1 MFKIM
6 IIEDNKT
13 IRERLADLLI
23 KYGYEV
29 FLPKDFTN
37 IIEDFNKNNP
47 HLILLDINL
56 PIFDGFHFCK
66 EIRKHSNIPI
76 IFVTSRDSNMDE
88 IMSMTVGGDDFIT
101 KPYDSQIL
109 IARIT
114 AVLRRSYNN
123 LSNDILEYK
132 GVSLN
137 LGKGNVTYQ
146 NKTIDLT
153 KNELKILHNLLHNE
167 GSIVTRD
174 DLMNYLWN
182 DDVFL
187 DDNTLT
193 VNINRLRK
201 KLEEIN
207 INDFIETRRELGY
220 IISWIQKNIL
230 MEIKF

>member
-153 KNELKILHNLLHNE
+153 KNELKILHNLLQNK

-207 INDFIETRRELGY
+207 INDFIETRRGLGY
-220 IISWIQKNIL
+220 IISWI
-230 MEIKF
+230 

>member
-220 IISWIQKNIL
+220 IIS
-230 MEIKF
+230 

>member
-1 MFKIM
+1 M

-132 GVSLN
+132 GVGLN

-146 NKTIDLT
+146 NNTIDLT
-153 KNELKILHNLLHNE
+153 KNELKILHNLLQNK

-207 INDFIETRRELGY
+207 IIDFIETRRGLGY
-220 IISWIQKNIL
+220 IIS
-230 MEIKF
+230 

>member
-37 IIEDFNKNNP
+37 IIEDFNKNNL

-132 GVSLN
+132 GVGLN

-153 KNELKILHNLLHNE
+153 KNELKILHNLLQNK

-207 INDFIETRRELGY
+207 IIDFIETRRGLGY
-220 IISWIQKNIL
+220 IISWV
-230 MEIKF
+230 

>member
-132 GVSLN
+132 GVGLN

-146 NKTIDLT
+146 NNTIDLT
-153 KNELKILHNLLHNE
+153 KNELKILHNLLQNK

-207 INDFIETRRELGY
+207 IIDFIETRRGLGY
-220 IISWIQKNIL
+220 IISWV
-230 MEIKF
+230 

>member
-153 KNELKILHNLLHNE
+153 KNELKILHNLLHNK

-220 IISWIQKNIL
+220 IIS
-230 MEIKF
+230 

>member
-13 IRERLADLLI
+13 IREKLADLLV

-29 FLPKDFTN
+29 FLPKDFTT
-37 IIEDFNKNNP
+37 IIEDFNKSNP

-66 EIRKHSNIPI
+66 EIRKYSNIPI

-153 KNELKILHNLLHNE
+153 KNEFKILNNLLQNK

-207 INDFIETRRELGY
+207 IHDFIETRRGLGY
-220 IISWIQKNIL
+220 IIS
-230 MEIKF
+230 

>member
-153 KNELKILHNLLHNE
+153 KNELKILHNLLHNK

-207 INDFIETRRELGY
+207 INDFIETRHGLGY
-220 IISWIQKNIL
+220 IIS
-230 MEIKF
+230 

>member
-1 MFKIM
+1 MKI
-6 IIEDNKT
+6 IKP

-153 KNELKILHNLLHNE
+153 KNELKILHNLLHNK

-207 INDFIETRRELGY
+207 INDFIETRRGLGY
-220 IISWIQKNIL
+220 IISWI
-230 MEIKF
+230 

>member
-153 KNELKILHNLLHNE
+153 KNELKILHNLLHNK

-207 INDFIETRRELGY
+207 INDFIETRRGLGY
-220 IISWIQKNIL
+220 IIS
-230 MEIKF
+230 

>member
-6 IIEDNKT
+6 IIKDNKT

-153 KNELKILHNLLHNE
+153 KNELKILHNLLQNK

-174 DLMNYLWN
+174 DLINYLWN

-207 INDFIETRRELGY
+207 INDFIETRRGLGY
-220 IISWIQKNIL
+220 IIS
-230 MEIKF
+230 

>member
-153 KNELKILHNLLHNE
+153 KNELKILHNLLQNK

-207 INDFIETRRELGY
+207 INDFIETRRGLGY
-220 IISWIQKNIL
+220 IIS
-230 MEIKF
+230 

>member
-1 MFKIM
+1 MKI
-6 IIEDNKT
+6 IKP

-153 KNELKILHNLLHNE
+153 KNELKILHNLLHNK

-207 INDFIETRRELGY
+207 INDFIETRRGLGY
-220 IISWIQKNIL
+220 IIS
-230 MEIKF
+230 

>member
-132 GVSLN
+132 GVGLN

-146 NKTIDLT
+146 NNTIDLT
-153 KNELKILHNLLHNE
+153 KNELKILHNLLQNK

-207 INDFIETRRELGY
+207 IIDFIETRRGLGY
-220 IISWIQKNIL
+220 IIS
-230 MEIKF
+230 